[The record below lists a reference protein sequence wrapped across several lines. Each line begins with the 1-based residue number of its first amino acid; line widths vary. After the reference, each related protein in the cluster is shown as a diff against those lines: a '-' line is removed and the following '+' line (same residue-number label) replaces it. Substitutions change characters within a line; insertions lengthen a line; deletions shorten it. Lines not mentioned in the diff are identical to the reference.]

1 MYKHQVIKNKMTG
14 MLDFF
19 VPKRRQLDVDTLCIK
34 DPLNYVC
41 IILRTKINL

>member
-14 MLDFF
+14 MFNFFF
-19 VPKRRQLDVDTLCIK
+19 VPKKLDVDTLRIK